1 MAKLLD
7 GLTVL
12 DFTRVLA
19 GPFCTMILGD
29 LGARVIKVEPP
40 GGDEARHIGPMVN
53 ESSVYFASINRGK
66 EGIALNLKHRAGLEL
81 ARRLVRTAD
90 VLTENFRPG
99 TLERIGLGY
108 QHVSN
113 INPGIIYASLS
124 GFGQTGPY
132 SERGAYDIIIQA
144 MSGMM
149 SITGQPGGPPTRVG
163 ASIGDTI
170 PALYTAIAI
179 LAGLHQR
186 SATGRGVRID
196 IGMMDAAFAVV
207 ENALAR
213 YWATDEDP
221 APIGNRHP
229 AITPFSAFTTADGT
243 IVIGA
248 GNDALWRKLCV
259 TIGRP
264 DLADDDSL
272 GNNEMRNA
280 NIERLSAELN
290 KTLSSRSTEHWLN
303 LLLEAKVPC
312 GRVNSMSDLAGDPH
326 LAYRNMLARIDQAG
340 IGRMLVPG
348 SPIKSEEFDDS
359 VGNPAPDYGQ
369 HTRQVL
375 ESLLGMKDWEIDDL
389 YSAGAVE

>member
-1 MAKLLD
+1 MSRLLD
-7 GLTVL
+7 GLTIL

-53 ESSVYFASINRGK
+53 KRSVYFASINRGK
-66 EGIALNLKHRAGLEL
+66 EGIAINLKQPDGLEV
-81 ARRLVRTAD
+81 ARRLARTSD

-108 QHVSN
+108 QDVSEF
-113 INPGIIYASLS
+113 NPGIIYASLS

-132 SERGAYDIIIQA
+132 RERGAYDIIIQA
-144 MSGMM
+144 MSGLM

-163 ASIGDTI
+163 ASVGDTI

-179 LAGLHQR
+179 LAGLQQR
-186 SATGRGVRID
+186 STTGRGVRLD

-213 YWATDEDP
+213 YWASGEDP
-221 APIGNRHP
+221 GPIGNRHP
-229 AITPFSAFTTADGT
+229 AITPFSAFKTADGT

-248 GNDALWRKLCV
+248 GNDALWRQLCV

-264 DLADDDSL
+264 DLAEDRSL
-272 GNNEMRNA
+272 ASNELRNA

-290 KTLSSRSTEHWLN
+290 KTLSTQSTEHWLK
-303 LLLEAKVPC
+303 LLLDAKVPC
-312 GRVNSMSDLAGDPH
+312 GSVNSMSDLAGDPH
-326 LAYRNMLARIDQAG
+326 LASRNMLAHVDQPG
-340 IGRMLVPG
+340 IGRMLAPG
-348 SPIKSEEFDDS
+348 SPIKADEFDDS
-359 VGNPAPDYGQ
+359 VGKPAPAYGQ
-369 HTRQVL
+369 HTRDVL
-375 ESLLGMKDWEIDDL
+375 ESLLGMDDQEIDDL
-389 YSAGAVE
+389 YAAGAVE

>member
-19 GPFCTMILGD
+19 GPFCTMILSD

-149 SITGQPGGPPTRVG
+149 SITGQPGRPPTRVG

-186 SATGRGVRID
+186 SANGRGVRID

-290 KTLSSRSTEHWLN
+290 KTLSSRSTEHWLK

-326 LAYRNMLARIDQAG
+326 LARE
-340 IGRMLVPG
+340 
-348 SPIKSEEFDDS
+348 K
-359 VGNPAPDYGQ
+359 
-369 HTRQVL
+369 
-375 ESLLGMKDWEIDDL
+375 K
-389 YSAGAVE
+389 

>member
-1 MAKLLD
+1 MARLLD
-7 GLTVL
+7 GLTVI

-66 EGIALNLKHRAGLEL
+66 EGIAINLKQRAGLEL
-81 ARRLVRTAD
+81 ARRLVSTAD

-99 TLERIGLGY
+99 ALERNGLGY
-108 QHVSN
+108 EEVSK

-144 MSGMM
+144 MSGLM

-163 ASIGDTI
+163 ASVGDTI

-179 LAGLHQR
+179 LAGLQQR
-186 SATGRGVRID
+186 SATGRGVRLD

-207 ENALAR
+207 ENAMAR

-221 APIGNRHP
+221 VPIGNRHP

-264 DLADDDSL
+264 DLAGDDAL
-272 GNNEMRNA
+272 GTNELRNA

-290 KTLSSRSTEHWLN
+290 KTLSSQSTEHWLK

-326 LAYRNMLARIDQAG
+326 LASRNMLAHIDQPG

-348 SPIKSEEFDDS
+348 SPIKGEGLGDLI
-359 VGNPAPDYGQ
+359 GKPAPAYGE
-369 HTRQVL
+369 HTRYVL
-375 ESLLGMKDWEIDDL
+375 ESLLDMSDRKIDDL
-389 YSAGAVE
+389 YAAGAVE

>member
-1 MAKLLD
+1 MSRLLD
-7 GLTVL
+7 GLTIL

-19 GPFCTMILGD
+19 GPFCTMILSD
-29 LGARVIKVEPP
+29 LGAKVIKVEPP

-53 ESSVYFASINRGK
+53 GSSVYFASINRGK
-66 EGIALNLKHRAGLEL
+66 EGVAINLKQPAGLDV
-81 ARRLVRTAD
+81 ARRLAKRAD

-108 QHVSN
+108 QEVSN

-132 SERGAYDIIIQA
+132 SQRGAYDIIIQA
-144 MSGMM
+144 MSGLM
-149 SITGQPGGPPTRVG
+149 SITGQQGGPPTRVG
-163 ASIGDTI
+163 ASVGDTI

-179 LAGLHQR
+179 LAGLQQR
-186 SATGRGVRID
+186 STTGRGVRLD

-213 YWATDEDP
+213 YWASGEDP
-221 APIGNRHP
+221 GPIGNRHP

-248 GNDALWRKLCV
+248 GNDALWRQLCV

-264 DLADDDSL
+264 DLAEDETLAS
-272 GNNEMRNA
+272 NELRNA
-280 NIERLSAELN
+280 NIERLSVELN
-290 KTLSSRSTEHWLN
+290 KTLSSQSTEHWLK

-326 LAYRNMLARIDQAG
+326 LSARNMLAQVDQPG
-340 IGRMLVPG
+340 IGRMLAPG
-348 SPIKSEEFDDS
+348 SPIKGEALEDS
-359 VGNPAPDYGQ
+359 VGKPAPAYGQ
-369 HTRQVL
+369 HTRYVL
-375 ESLLGMKDWEIDDL
+375 ESLLGMDDREIDDL
-389 YSAGAVE
+389 YAAGAVE